1 MDFGWT
7 EEQVKLREEARAY
20 AAAALGDH
28 TAQDDEEGRFPREK
42 WDRLASWGLLGLTV
56 PEELGGAGLDP
67 MTGLLVTEGLAEG
80 CPDTGLMFSAVVQA
94 WVIIP
99 TFLRFATTEQ
109 RERHL
114 PGLIDGSVIAA
125 LAITEPDSGSDAFA
139 MRTSAER
146 ADGGWRLRGSKTW
159 ITNAPVAD
167 LAICFA
173 RTGAGV
179 ALGGV
184 SAFLL
189 ETVRDGVSLSAPI
202 ATQGLRTAPLGDVGL
217 DDVLVPES
225 DMLGAPGSGLAVFN
239 EAMEWERSYVMAVYL
254 GMLERQLA
262 KACAYARQRHAF
274 GGPISKLAPVAEK
287 LVDMRLRLD
296 TARLLLYRACWSKA
310 QGRSALG
317 NSSMA
322 KLWVAECAV
331 ANSLDAIQ
339 VHGALGYAS
348 EAGVERDLRDAVGAR
363 IHSGTSE
370 LQKVMIARSMNL

>member
-7 EEQVKLREEARAY
+7 EEQVKLREGARAY

-28 TAQDDEEGRFPREK
+28 TARDDEQERFPREK

-99 TFLRFATTEQ
+99 TFLRFATSEQ
-109 RERHL
+109 RARHL

-125 LAITEPDSGSDAFA
+125 LAVTEPDSGSDAFA

-146 ADGGWRLRGSKTW
+146 VADGWRLRGSKTW

-173 RTGAGV
+173 RTGPGV
-179 ALGGV
+179 SLGGV
-184 SAFLL
+184 SAFLV
-189 ETVRDGVSLSAPI
+189 TTDRDGVSLGAPLS
-202 ATQGLRTAPLGDVGL
+202 TQGLRTAPLGEIGL
-217 DDVLVPES
+217 DDVLLAES
-225 DMLGAPGSGLAVFN
+225 DLLGGAGSGLAVFS
-239 EAMEWERSYVMAVYL
+239 EAMEWERSYGMAAYL
-254 GMLERQLA
+254 GMLERQLRN
-262 KACAYARQRHAF
+262 ACTYARTRRAF
-274 GGPISKLAPVAEK
+274 GTPISKHSPVADK

-310 QGRSALG
+310 QGRSTLG
-317 NSSMA
+317 ESAMA
-322 KLWVAECAV
+322 KLWVGECAV

-348 EAGVERDLRDAVGAR
+348 DAGVERDLRDAVGAR

>member
-28 TAQDDEEGRFPREK
+28 TIQDDEQGRFPREK
-42 WDRLASWGLLGLTV
+42 WDRLASWGLFGLAV

-67 MTGLLVTEGLAEG
+67 MSGLLVTEALAEG

-94 WVIIP
+94 WVIVP
-99 TFLRFATTEQ
+99 TFLRFATSEQ
-109 RERHL
+109 RARHL

-125 LAITEPDSGSDAFA
+125 FAVTEPDSGSDAFA
-139 MRTSAER
+139 MRTSAEQT
-146 ADGGWRLRGSKTW
+146 AGGWRLRGSKTW

-173 RTGAGV
+173 RTGEGM

-184 SAFLL
+184 SAFLV
-189 ETVRDGVSLSAPI
+189 TTDRDGVSLGAPL
-202 ATQGLRTAPLGDVGL
+202 ATQGLRTAPLGEIGL
-217 DDVLVPES
+217 DDVLLAAS
-225 DMLGAPGSGLAVFN
+225 DLLGGAGSGLAVFN
-239 EAMEWERSYVMAVYL
+239 EAMEWERSHGMVVYL
-254 GMLERQLA
+254 GMLERQLRN
-262 KACAYARQRHAF
+262 ACTYARNRRAF
-274 GGPISKLAPVAEK
+274 GTPISAHAPVADK

-317 NSSMA
+317 ESAMA
-322 KLWVAECAV
+322 KLWTAECAV

-348 EAGVERDLRDAVGAR
+348 DAGVERDLRDAVGAR